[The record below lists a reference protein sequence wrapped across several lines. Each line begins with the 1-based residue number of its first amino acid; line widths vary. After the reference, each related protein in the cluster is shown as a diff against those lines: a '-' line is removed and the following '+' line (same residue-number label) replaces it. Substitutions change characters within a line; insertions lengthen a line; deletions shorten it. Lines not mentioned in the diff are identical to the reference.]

1 MPVSHIVCQQKA
13 WMTSDIFQQWLDKLN
28 SKMKREGRSVLLIV
42 DNCPA
47 HPDVVYSN
55 VKLVLLPLNTTSKL
69 QPCDAGTIQ
78 TIKWHY
84 RRCLLRHDLF
94 HMDEAS
100 SASDLAYIVD
110 ETFLGCS

>member
-1 MPVSHIVCQQKA
+1 
-13 WMTSDIFQQWLDKLN
+13 MTSDIFQQWLDKLN
-28 SKMKREGRSVLLIV
+28 SKMKREGCSILFFV
-42 DNCPA
+42 DNCPV
-47 HPDVVYSN
+47 HPDVMYCN

-69 QPCDAGTIQ
+69 QPCNAGKIQ

-84 RRCLLRHDLF
+84 RRCLLRHDPF

-100 SASDLAYIVD
+100 SPSDLAYIVD